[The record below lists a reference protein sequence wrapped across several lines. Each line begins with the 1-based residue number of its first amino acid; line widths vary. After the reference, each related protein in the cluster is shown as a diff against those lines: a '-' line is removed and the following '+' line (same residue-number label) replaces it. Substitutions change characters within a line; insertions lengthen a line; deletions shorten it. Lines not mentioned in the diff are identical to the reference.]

1 MAKLKICG
9 LKRLEDI
16 EYVNE
21 LKPDY
26 IGILLKPG
34 FRRSIN
40 RKTASLLKK
49 HLDKDINA
57 VGVFVN
63 DSKENIEY
71 FTKNGIIDT
80 VQLHGN
86 ETPEFCKGFDVPV
99 IKYFNPQM
107 FDKINDYDTDSFLF
121 DSGTGTCKTFDW
133 SILPKSKKPFI
144 LAGFFCEV
152 DGDSTIRMDTDELKY
167 AEWVNRKE
175 IALQPD
181 DASLTN
187 EMMQQFRD
195 GKITKQMLREEF
207 DV

>member
-26 IGILLKPG
+26 IGFILTPG

-40 RKTASLLKK
+40 RKTANLLKK
-49 HLDKDINA
+49 HLDKGINA

-80 VQLHGN
+80 IQLHGD

-107 FDKINDYDTDSFLF
+107 FD
-121 DSGTGTCKTFDW
+121 
-133 SILPKSKKPFI
+133 
-144 LAGFFCEV
+144 
-152 DGDSTIRMDTDELKY
+152 
-167 AEWVNRKE
+167 
-175 IALQPD
+175 
-181 DASLTN
+181 
-187 EMMQQFRD
+187 
-195 GKITKQMLREEF
+195 
-207 DV
+207 

>member
-26 IGILLKPG
+26 IGFILTPG

-49 HLDKDINA
+49 HLDKGINA

-80 VQLHGN
+80 IQLHGN

-99 IKYFNPQM
+99 
-107 FDKINDYDTDSFLF
+107 KIF
-121 DSGTGTCKTFDW
+121 
-133 SILPKSKKPFI
+133 
-144 LAGFFCEV
+144 
-152 DGDSTIRMDTDELKY
+152 
-167 AEWVNRKE
+167 
-175 IALQPD
+175 
-181 DASLTN
+181 
-187 EMMQQFRD
+187 
-195 GKITKQMLREEF
+195 
-207 DV
+207 